1 MAWIIGV
8 LKRKERVNDM
18 VTTCGAYIIY
28 NELILIVHST
38 GQPMNVWGIPKGLID
53 GVETPEDTM
62 YREVFEETNIVLA
75 DYRHK
80 LIDLGTVKYKHKH
93 KTLHG
98 FIVILDEW
106 DYADVYCSSTYS
118 TKEGIIRPEVDAFV
132 WLPVEAGISYL
143 HYTQKRLFNENKKK
157 FEKFLT

>member
-1 MAWIIGV
+1 
-8 LKRKERVNDM
+8 M

-28 NELILIVHST
+28 NGQILIVHST

-80 LIDLGTVKYKHKH
+80 LIDIGTAVYKNKHK
-93 KTLHG
+93 KLHG

-106 DYADVYCSSTYS
+106 DYKDIFCSSTYTTS
-118 TKEGIIRPEVDAFV
+118 EGIIRPEIDAFA
-132 WLPVEAGISYL
+132 WLPVDAGVDYL
-143 HYTQKRLFNENKKK
+143 HYTQKEVYKNNTKK
-157 FEKFLT
+157 FKHFLT